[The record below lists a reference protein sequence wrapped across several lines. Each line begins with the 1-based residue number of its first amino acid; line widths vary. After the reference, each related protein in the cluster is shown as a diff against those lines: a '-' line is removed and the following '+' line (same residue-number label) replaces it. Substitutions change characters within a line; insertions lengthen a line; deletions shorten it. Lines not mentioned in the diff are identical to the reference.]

1 MNQIDRRIVVPSQG
15 NKPDQVN
22 SSRRGLDPS
31 RKLRVLRHDSRS
43 NSAALPDLSDER
55 LGGYEV
61 LRAIASS
68 MARYAWSIVESVLA
82 PAPESELAMVIRPNG
97 ARPMTCGCSR
107 SFQSGSKKR
116 IVLVGVAVGPAIDRD
131 GYDVGGWIEAART
144 QGACHIRSGHN
155 LTPVERRRVDLL
167 TYSCDRQPN
176 R

>member
-1 MNQIDRRIVVPSQG
+1 
-15 NKPDQVN
+15 
-22 SSRRGLDPS
+22 
-31 RKLRVLRHDSRS
+31 
-43 NSAALPDLSDER
+43 
-55 LGGYEV
+55 
-61 LRAIASS
+61 
-68 MARYAWSIVESVLA
+68 
-82 PAPESELAMVIRPNG
+82 MVIRPNG
-97 ARPMTCGCSR
+97 ARPMTLR
-107 SFQSGSKKR
+107 LLALIPVRIEER